1 MGCHATRHASP
12 TLTEVSP
19 FEMQEPRLEWSGVLF
34 VLEWRMISRSQC
46 STCEHFKEDELAPDG
61 PPRSLRWE
69 DRKSQV
75 PFKDARSIRVCSAF
89 PDGIPNIII
98 ATIWDGDRPLPAFD
112 HTEPYPGD
120 NGIQYEKR
128 RSRKRT

>member
-1 MGCHATRHASP
+1 
-12 TLTEVSP
+12 
-19 FEMQEPRLEWSGVLF
+19 
-34 VLEWRMISRSQC
+34 MISRSQC
-46 STCEHFKEDELAPDG
+46 STCEHFKPGELAPDG

-69 DRKSQV
+69 DKKMQV

-98 ATIWDGDRPLPAFD
+98 AILWDGDRLLPSFD
-112 HTEPYPGD
+112 HTKPYPGD

-128 RSRKRT
+128 RYRKGE